1 VSAPTETDRPVLSVQ
16 QAFKR
21 FAGVQ
26 ALRDVSVEFYPGRA
40 HALVGEN
47 GAGKSTL
54 IKVMTGVYQLDSGL
68 VRLRGGEVN
77 FSSPRA
83 AQHAGIATIYQE
95 VHLAPQLSVAR
106 NFFLGR
112 ELNRFGTLNLRE
124 MNRQSAE
131 ALTRYGIAADV
142 RRPLGEL
149 GLGVQQMVA
158 IARAVTSQ
166 AKVVIMDEPTS
177 SLEPKEVD
185 KLLEVVELL
194 KADGVAIIYVSHR
207 LDEVYR
213 VCDSITVLRD
223 GALVATKPT
232 ADFPRRQLISSM
244 LGRDFTELDD
254 GHLTRLT
261 GRPPVVADAE
271 PVLSA
276 QHMSRRLILD
286 DISVVVRPGEVVGLA
301 GLLGAGRS
309 ETAKAIFGALPL
321 DSGDVRIRGRSV
333 RRQTPASRI
342 RQGVAMLPEDRKAE
356 GIIPDLSI
364 RDNIGLAALPQ
375 LTRAG
380 FVSQRRLDEIVQTF
394 MTRLRVK
401 ASSPRQKVSDLSGGN
416 QQKVLLARLLC
427 LHPRVLLLDEPTR
440 GIDVGAKA
448 EVQRLIAELAENG
461 LGVVLISSELEE
473 VVEGSDTVVVLRDGA
488 SLGSLFGDEITEGK
502 IMDMIAGAA
511 ADDIAA
517 EQGSSREPSS
527 AARS

>member
-1 VSAPTETDRPVLSVQ
+1 MTTASETRTPVLSVHE
-16 QAFKR
+16 ACKR

-26 ALRDVSVEFYPGRA
+26 ALRDVSVDFYPGTA

-54 IKVMTGVYQLDSGL
+54 IKVISGVYQPDSGV
-68 VRLRGGEVN
+68 VRVRGEEVSY
-77 FSSPRA
+77 SSPRA
-83 AQHAGIATIYQE
+83 AQQAGIATIYQE

-112 ELNRFGTLNLRE
+112 ELTRFGALNLRA
-124 MNRQSAE
+124 MNHDSAE
-131 ALTRYGIAADV
+131 ALGRYGIAADV

-158 IARAVTSQ
+158 IARAVTTQS
-166 AKVVIMDEPTS
+166 KVVIMDEPTS

-185 KLLEVVELL
+185 KLLEVVQLL
-194 KADGVAIIYVSHR
+194 KDDGVAIVYVSHK

-213 VCDSITVLRD
+213 ACDMITVLRD
-223 GALVATKPT
+223 GALVATRST

-261 GRPPVVADAE
+261 GRPPVSRDAE

-276 QHMSRRLILD
+276 KHMSRRLILD
-286 DISVVVRPGEVVGLA
+286 DVSVVVRPGEVVGLA

-309 ETAKAIFGALPL
+309 ETAKAMFGALPL
-321 DSGDVRIRGRSV
+321 DAGDIRIDGHPL
-333 RRQTPASRI
+333 RRQSPASRL
-342 RQGVAMLPEDRKAE
+342 RRGVAMLPEDRKAE
-356 GIIPDLSI
+356 GLIPDLSI
-364 RDNIGLAALPQ
+364 RDNIGLAALPK

-380 FVSQRRLDEIVQTF
+380 FVSQRRLDDIVKTF

-401 ASSPRQKVSDLSGGN
+401 AASPRQRVSELSGGN

-427 LHPRVLLLDEPTR
+427 LNPRVLLLDEPTR

-448 EVQRLIAELAENG
+448 EVQGLIAELAENG
-461 LGVVLISSELEE
+461 LAVVLISSELEE

-488 SLGSLFGDEITEGK
+488 ALGSLFGDDITEGT

-511 ADDIAA
+511 ADEVAA
-517 EQGSSREPSS
+517 AG
-527 AARS
+527 AA